1 MKFNFKTLAAFC
13 ALSTALTG
21 CTKDSSPSDGS
32 SSPILNTTDK
42 TVVSAGG
49 DTENKTE
56 STVKITE
63 PESVDCT
70 VTFAEDKIT
79 SSGNGASVLGKTV
92 NITKSGVYEFS
103 GTCGGC
109 NIKINAGK
117 NDRITL
123 LLNNAALTSQ
133 SGSVIDCESAKEL
146 TLFLKSGTNN
156 LLSDSPDYPDPAE
169 EPDAAVFTR
178 SDLIIS
184 GGGDLQVEGKFGDA
198 IKCKDTL
205 TVLGGIVGVNAV
217 DDALI
222 GKDKVEFKGGVLN
235 VTAGGDGIKTTN
247 AAEENKG
254 GIIISGGELNIASEA
269 DGIQAE
275 RTLTIN
281 GGKITI
287 VSGGEAAE
295 AEIERKDEPW
305 DFDRRSSQSDTQDSG
320 ASQKGLKAGGNIEI
334 NGGELDI
341 KSADDSIHS
350 NANVKVANG
359 VLSLSSCDDGIHS
372 DELLNITGGTVTI
385 SKSYEGLEGKSID
398 IGGGTIDIMAADDGM
413 NAAGGDNASHFSFDQ
428 SSDEYYIR
436 ISGGEITVNADGD
449 GIDSNGTIAQS
460 GGVLTVY
467 GPTSSGNGAIDY
479 EKSYAMSGG
488 TLIALGSMGMAQ
500 APSTLSQPC
509 LSISAKAAAGS
520 KLEVRAGGKVVLEVT
535 TPKAAQSLIFS
546 SDKLTEGTEYEIY
559 AGEEL
564 LTTVTAENGVSGNG
578 ATGQGGFHG
587 GGFPGGFPGGFHG
600 DRPGGRDA
608 G

>member
-21 CTKDSSPSDGS
+21 CTNDSPTSDGS
-32 SSPILNTTDK
+32 SSSALNTTDK
-42 TVVSAGG
+42 TVLSASA
-49 DTENKTE
+49 ESKTE
-56 STVKITE
+56 SKTESAVQISE
-63 PESVDCT
+63 PEKANCT

-79 SSGNGASVLGKTV
+79 VAGSGANVSGKTV
-92 NITKSGVYEFS
+92 NITKSGVYELS

-117 NDRITL
+117 NDHITL
-123 LLNNAALTSQ
+123 LLNNARLTSQ
-133 SGSVIDCESAKEL
+133 SGSVIDCESAEEL
-146 TLFLKSGTNN
+146 TLFLKSGTEN
-156 LLSDSPDYPDPAE
+156 LLADSPDYPDPGE

-184 GGGDLQVEGKFGDA
+184 GEGDLKVEGKFGDA
-198 IKCKDTL
+198 IKCKDSL
-205 TVLGGIVGVNAV
+205 TVLGGVIGVNSA
-217 DDALI
+217 DDAII
-222 GKDKVEFKGGVLN
+222 GKDKVDFKGGVLN
-235 VTAGGDGIKTTN
+235 ITAGGDGIKTTN
-247 AAEENKG
+247 DTDADRGDIA
-254 GIIISGGELNIASEA
+254 ISGGELNISSEA

-275 RTLTIN
+275 KTLTVN

-287 VSGGEAAE
+287 VSGGDAAD

-305 DFDRRSSQSDTQDSG
+305 DFDRRGSQSEEQK
-320 ASQKGLKAGGNIEI
+320 ASQKGLKAGGDIEI

-350 NANVKVANG
+350 DANVKVANG

-398 IGGGTIDIMAADDGM
+398 IGGGTIDVKAADDGM
-413 NAAGGDNASHFSFDQ
+413 NAAGGDNASHFGFDQ

-436 ISGGEITVNADGD
+436 ISGGEIIINADGD

-460 GGVLTVY
+460 GGSLTVY
-467 GPTSSGNGAIDY
+467 GPTSSGNGALDY
-479 EKSYAMSGG
+479 EKSYALSGG

-509 LSISAKAAAGS
+509 LSIKANAAAGS
-520 KLEVRAGGKVVLEVT
+520 KLEVRAGGEVVLETT

-546 SDKLTEGTEYEIY
+546 SDKLTEGTEYEIC
-559 AGEEL
+559 AGDEVL
-564 LTTVTAENGVSGNG
+564 ATVTAENGVSGNG

-587 GGFPGGFPGGFHG
+587 GGFPGGFHG
-600 DRPGGRDA
+600 SRPRDV